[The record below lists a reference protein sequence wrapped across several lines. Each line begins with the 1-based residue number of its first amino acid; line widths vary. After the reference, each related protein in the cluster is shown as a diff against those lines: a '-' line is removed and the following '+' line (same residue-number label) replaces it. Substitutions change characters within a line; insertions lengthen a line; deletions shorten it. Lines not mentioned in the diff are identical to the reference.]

1 MQNIWMNK
9 ENKCI
14 ISNSKN
20 LLLFWFYILGVTMQQ
35 TITEKIF
42 SNHVGREVK
51 ADDIIECEIDMV
63 IGNDITTPLS
73 IEAFKNAGA
82 TKLAK
87 PDNFFLV
94 LDHFIPAKDIQSANQ
109 AKKSRIFAKE
119 QNLKYFFDERDMGIE
134 HALLPEKGLVLP
146 GDVII
151 GADSH
156 TCTHGALGAFA
167 TGMGSTDLA
176 YAMMSGKNWFKV
188 PKSIKVEF
196 IGKPAEHIYGKDLIL
211 EVIRQIGV
219 DGALYNALEFCGE
232 GIKYLSM
239 DDRFSICNMAI
250 EAGAKSGIIAYD
262 EITEEFL
269 NTRKSLRSTPKIYHS
284 DENASYKQKITIDIS
299 KLEPIVAYPYL
310 PSNGKSVSIA
320 KKDDLKIDQA
330 FIGSCT
336 NGRISDLRIAA
347 KILKNKKI
355 HKDVR
360 LIVTPGTQQ
369 IVKQAQ
375 KEGLIDILLEAGALI
390 SNPTCGAC
398 LGGYM
403 GILGDN
409 ERCISTTNRNFVGR
423 MGAKSSEVYLANSAV
438 VAQSAIDGKIS
449 DPRL

>member
-1 MQNIWMNK
+1 MAQ
-9 ENKCI
+9 
-14 ISNSKN
+14 S
-20 LLLFWFYILGVTMQQ
+20 LV
-35 TITEKIF
+35 EKIF
-42 SNHVGREVK
+42 SNHIKREVK
-51 ADDIIECEIDMV
+51 AGEIIECDIDMI

-73 IEAFKNAGA
+73 IEAFYKSGA
-82 TKLAK
+82 KKLAK

-94 LDHFIPAKDIQSANQ
+94 LDHFIPAKDIQSANL

-134 HALLPEKGLVLP
+134 HALLPEKGLVIP

-156 TCTHGALGAFA
+156 TCTHGALGAFS

-176 YAMMSGKNWFKV
+176 YAMITGKNWFKV
-188 PKSIKVEF
+188 PESIKVE
-196 IGKPAEHIYGKDLIL
+196 IVGKPSEHIYGKDLIL
-211 EVIRQIGV
+211 ELIRQIGV
-219 DGALYNALEFCGE
+219 DGALYNTLEFCGE
-232 GIKYLSM
+232 GIKYLGM
-239 DDRFSICNMAI
+239 DDRFSICNMAV

-262 EITEEFL
+262 EITKDFL
-269 NTRKSLRSTPKIYHS
+269 DNKQALRSTPKIFYS
-284 DENASYKQKITIDIS
+284 DNDATYKRHIIIDAS
-299 KLEPIVAYPYL
+299 KLEPVVAYPFL
-310 PSNGKSVSIA
+310 PSNGKPVSKA
-320 KKDDLKIDQA
+320 SKDDIKIDQA

-347 KILKNKKI
+347 NILKGKKI

-360 LIVTPGTQQ
+360 LIITPGTQA
-369 IVKQAQ
+369 IARQAE
-375 KEGLIDILLEAGALI
+375 KEGLIEILLEAGALI

-423 MGAKSSEVYLANSAV
+423 MGSKSSEIYLANSAV
-438 VAQSAIDGKIS
+438 VAKSALMGKIA
-449 DPRL
+449 DPRK